1 MACVPRPRS
10 DTVPRISTPEYE
22 SASVTVPTRRPL
34 ASCSVAVAMPNDVGV
49 AGLVAGADGE
59 GLGGNCTD
67 GCGDEHASTAPAQ
80 ATTRDFIG
88 LYTRASQVNDSV
100 SVAAAS
106 RTRARASS
114 AVSPIADRW
123 PILRPA
129 RAPGLP

>member
-34 ASCSVAVAMPNDVGV
+34 ASCSVAVAIPNDVGV

-59 GLGGNCTD
+59 GLGGSCTA

-100 SVAAAS
+100 SV
-106 RTRARASS
+106 
-114 AVSPIADRW
+114 
-123 PILRPA
+123 
-129 RAPGLP
+129 